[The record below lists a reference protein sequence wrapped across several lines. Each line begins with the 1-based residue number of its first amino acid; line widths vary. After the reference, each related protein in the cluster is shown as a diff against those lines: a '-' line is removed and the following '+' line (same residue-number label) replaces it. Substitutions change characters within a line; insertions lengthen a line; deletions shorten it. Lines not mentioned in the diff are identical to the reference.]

1 MGDTIRLPDNF
12 IGNDDRHRLESF
24 GGHIITLGRA
34 ARSHWHKDTGG
45 DHVYEICHGDIHNLI
60 TVSIR
65 RNRKKDV
72 FFAHDNTEKEL
83 VSGTLEHV
91 MAELEQ
97 YFLTMHGE
105 IPDTPA

>member
-1 MGDTIRLPDNF
+1 MGNTIQLADNF
-12 IGNDDRHRLESF
+12 IGNDDRHKLESF

-34 ARSHWHKDTGG
+34 ARSHWQKDTSG
-45 DHVYEICHGDIHNLI
+45 DDVYEICHGDIHNLI

-65 RNRKKDV
+65 RIRKEDL
-72 FFAHDNTEKEL
+72 FLAHDDNDKML
-83 VSGTLEHV
+83 VSGSLEHV
-91 MAELEQ
+91 MAGLEQ